1 MSFSEAIDLFSL
13 GLILAE
19 LALSAPPDPVDA
31 EQDFESIQTPTPL
44 LSIAAPN
51 RESFV
56 YALCQLI
63 GPMPASL
70 SDGKFWKAEYKNGC
84 AGKQVFGDII
94 PIEERLKQVGH
105 SSNFVAFIMRLLA
118 LDPRK
123 RMTAQ
128 EALYHPWILSPIVN
142 PFNVYQSIPD
152 VYLQPPNSFTPLGM
166 DSYDSDPPSSDDKTL
181 IKFDN
186 TTHSPTNIDDFKYR
200 RKHSHSNSPIS
211 NFKYKIP
218 KTEDADED
226 DDVLLI

>member
-19 LALSAPPDPVDA
+19 LALSAPPDSVDA
-31 EQDFESIQTPTPL
+31 DQDDKSGQNPISL

-51 RESFV
+51 RESFI

-70 SDGKFWKAEYKNGC
+70 SNGKFWKTEYQDARTAKE
-84 AGKQVFGDII
+84 VFGDII
-94 PIEERLKQVGH
+94 PIEDRLKHVGH
-105 SSNFVAFIMRLLA
+105 SPDFVAFIMRLLA
-118 LDPRK
+118 LDPRE

-142 PFNVYQSIPD
+142 PFNVYQPIPD
-152 VYLQPPNSFTPLGM
+152 VYFQPLNSLISPDTDP
-166 DSYDSDPPSSDDKTL
+166 YDSNPPSSDDKTL
-181 IKFDN
+181 IKVDN
-186 TTHSPTNIDDFKYR
+186 ATHSLPNTGDFKYR
-200 RKHSHSNSPIS
+200 RKHSHSDSPIS
-211 NFKYKIP
+211 NFRYKMP
-218 KTEDADED
+218 KTEDVDED